1 LAIVTA
7 CGLALASCG
16 GGREPTACYLLDW
29 GGSTR
34 AIQSDYM
41 DAFVDATERD
51 MREGNAVRLL
61 LVRGDPRTESV
72 VLTATFAGLD
82 SLEQQGE
89 RLQRRGRLLS
99 RLESQIDDVE
109 AGVGANTPG
118 SAITAGIDVLGAGDC
133 DAGLTAFTDGLE
145 TDAFSVYRDDITTA
159 QGRRQLAQA
168 LDGDQALGDLTDVM
182 VAMPFGG
189 IVPTGSTL
197 PDERKRALK
206 ALWEEVVK
214 TAGGTLT
221 WGQQ

>member
-1 LAIVTA
+1 
-7 CGLALASCG
+7 
-16 GGREPTACYLLDW
+16 LDW

-34 AIQSDYM
+34 AIQADYM
-41 DAFVDATERD
+41 DGFVDATDRD
-51 MREGNAVRLL
+51 MREGHAVRVL

-72 VLTATFAGLD
+72 VLTATFAGLGG
-82 SLEQQGE
+82 LEKQGD
-89 RLQRRGRLLS
+89 RRQRRGSLLS
-99 RLESQIDDVE
+99 RLESQIEDVD
-109 AGVGANTPG
+109 AGIGATTPG
-118 SAITAGIDVLGAGDC
+118 SAIAAGIGVLNSGDC

-159 QGRRQLAQA
+159 EGRHHVAQA
-168 LDGDQALGDLTDVM
+168 LEHDQALGDLTNVT

-214 TAGGTLT
+214 TVGGRLT